1 MAGKR
6 GIILRKYKNINW
18 GIQECMIDFSACSL
32 ILISTC
38 DMISVLYVRLLPF
51 RLSVGPTSSRSVRYD
66 SFLSD
71 DRVHAREHNQSD
83 AREEALSR
91 ETG

>member
-1 MAGKR
+1 MLFR
-6 GIILRKYKNINW
+6 SLEGIYQ
-18 GIQECMIDFSACSL
+18 QEAS
-32 ILISTC
+32 ILISTY
-38 DMISVLYVRLLPF
+38 DMISVLFARLLPS

-71 DRVHAREHNQSD
+71 DRVHAREHSQSD

-91 ETG
+91 EKG

>member
-1 MAGKR
+1 
-6 GIILRKYKNINW
+6 
-18 GIQECMIDFSACSL
+18 MIDFSAYSL

-38 DMISVLYVRLLPF
+38 DMISILFARLLPF
-51 RLSVGPTSSRSVRYD
+51 RLSVGPTSSRSVHYD

-71 DRVHAREHNQSD
+71 DRVHAKEHNQSD

-91 ETG
+91 EKG

>member
-32 ILISTC
+32 ILTSAC
-38 DMISVLYVRLLPF
+38 DMISTLYVKLLPF

-71 DRVHAREHNQSD
+71 DRVHAKEHNRSD
-83 AREEALSR
+83 AKEEALSR
-91 ETG
+91 EKG